1 MFIDRAVV
9 EVKAGDGGNGIVS
22 FRREKFVPKGGPNG
36 GDGGNG
42 GGIIF
47 VADEGMTTL
56 LDLTYR
62 RHFRAQRGTH
72 GEGGNRSG
80 RRGASLFVA
89 VPVGTVVKDAQTG
102 ELIADLTQHGQRAIV
117 ARGGK
122 GGRGNARFATATR
135 RTPRHAEPGQS
146 GQERKLELELRL
158 IANVGLVGLP
168 NAGKSTFLSRVSAAR
183 PKIAD
188 YPFTTLEPVLG
199 VVALSDGRSFV
210 MADLPGLIA
219 GASAGAGLGHQFL
232 RHVIRTQVLVYVIDL
247 SDAGRSP
254 LDDLEVVSRELHA
267 YDPDLREKPS
277 VIALNKIDQSQA
289 RERLPDVAGVLAS
302 RGRQVFPISAATGEG
317 VDALLQAVANLL
329 DGIRERTVAAGRP
342 VVPAPDSGPPRTPDP
357 VS

>member
-9 EVKAGDGGNGIVS
+9 EVKAGDGGNGVVS

-42 GGIIF
+42 GDVVF

-102 ELIADLTQHGQRAIV
+102 ELIADLTQHGQRVIV

-135 RTPRHAEPGQS
+135 RTPRHAEPGQP

-168 NAGKSTFLSRVSAAR
+168 NAGKSTLLSRVSAAR

-188 YPFTTLEPVLG
+188 YPFTTLDPVLG
-199 VVALSDGRSFV
+199 VVALADGRNFV
-210 MADLPGLIA
+210 MADIPGLIA
-219 GASAGAGLGHQFL
+219 GASAGAGLGHHFL
-232 RHVIRTQVLVYVIDL
+232 RHVLRTQVLIYVVDL
-247 SDAGRSP
+247 AAPDRSP
-254 LDDLEVVSRELHA
+254 LDDLEVLGRELQA
-267 YDPDLREKPS
+267 YDPELPARPS
-277 VIALNKIDQSQA
+277 VVAFNKIDQPEA
-289 RERLPDVAGVLAS
+289 RGRIAEAAGVLTS
-302 RGRQVFPISAATGEG
+302 LGRQVFAISAATGEG
-317 VDALLQAVANLL
+317 IDALLQAVANLL
-329 DGIRERTVAAGRP
+329 DGLRERTNAAERTET
-342 VVPAPDSGPPRTPDP
+342 PDPDPRTPDP

>member
-1 MFIDRAVV
+1 VFIDRAVV
-9 EVKAGDGGNGIVS
+9 EVKAGDGGNGVVS

-42 GGIIF
+42 GDVVF
-47 VADEGMTTL
+47 VSDEGMTTL

-89 VPVGTVVKDAQTG
+89 VPVGTVVKDVQTG
-102 ELIADLTQHGQRAIV
+102 ELIADLTQHEQRVIV

-135 RTPRHAEPGQS
+135 RTPRHAEPGQP
-146 GQERKLELELRL
+146 GQERKLQLELRL

-168 NAGKSTFLSRVSAAR
+168 NAGKSTLLSRVSAAR

-199 VVALSDGRSFV
+199 VVALAGGRNFV
-210 MADLPGLIA
+210 MADIPGLIE

-232 RHVIRTQVLVYVIDL
+232 RHVLRTQVLIYVVDL
-247 SDAGRSP
+247 AAPDRSP
-254 LDDLEVVSRELHA
+254 LDDLEVLSRELQA
-267 YDPDLREKPS
+267 YDPELLARPS
-277 VIALNKIDQSQA
+277 VVALNKIDQPEA
-289 RERLPDVAGVLAS
+289 RGRIAEVNGVLAS
-302 RGRQVFPISAATGEG
+302 RGHRTFPISAATGEG
-317 VDALLQAVANLL
+317 IDALLQAVANLL
-329 DGIRERTVAAGRP
+329 DETRSPAGVED
-342 VVPAPDSGPPRTPDP
+342 VVTPLSPEPRTPNT